1 MPQYDDIFFIRLQVQ
16 YVKIPSSEYGENVL
30 CTEIDFD
37 IQNNLCTQHFL
48 LMFCKNKIY
57 LYYLIG
63 ICSTLNLIHDFCFNF
78 RVVEKELDRALGEK
92 QKLQME
98 IEEQKAAAEE
108 SEGREA
114 KMRLEAEQR
123 LEQIK
128 VIFF

>member
-1 MPQYDDIFFIRLQVQ
+1 MWCCYFSYCCL
-16 YVKIPSSEYGENVL
+16 EY
-30 CTEIDFD
+30 
-37 IQNNLCTQHFL
+37 L
-48 LMFCKNKIY
+48 LLKGSTKAQ
-57 LYYLIG
+57 YYLIG

>member
-1 MPQYDDIFFIRLQVQ
+1 MILFQ
-16 YVKIPSSEYGENVL
+16 
-30 CTEIDFD
+30 
-37 IQNNLCTQHFL
+37 
-48 LMFCKNKIY
+48 
-57 LYYLIG
+57 
-63 ICSTLNLIHDFCFNF
+63 F

>member
-1 MPQYDDIFFIRLQVQ
+1 M
-16 YVKIPSSEYGENVL
+16 
-30 CTEIDFD
+30 
-37 IQNNLCTQHFL
+37 
-48 LMFCKNKIY
+48 
-57 LYYLIG
+57 
-63 ICSTLNLIHDFCFNF
+63 
-78 RVVEKELDRALGEK
+78 ELDRALGEK

>member
-1 MPQYDDIFFIRLQVQ
+1 M
-16 YVKIPSSEYGENVL
+16 
-30 CTEIDFD
+30 
-37 IQNNLCTQHFL
+37 
-48 LMFCKNKIY
+48 
-57 LYYLIG
+57 
-63 ICSTLNLIHDFCFNF
+63 ICLTLNDFCFNF